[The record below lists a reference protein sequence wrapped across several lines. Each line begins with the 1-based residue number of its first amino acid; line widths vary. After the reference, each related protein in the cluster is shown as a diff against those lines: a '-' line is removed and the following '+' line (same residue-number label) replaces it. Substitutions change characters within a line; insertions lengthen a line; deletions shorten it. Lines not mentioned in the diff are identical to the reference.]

1 MENKQ
6 LDIEKFIANL
16 EAKASYKNIKNGFKW
31 ENIPQFAVITGENGS
46 GKTAL
51 LEQMNLI
58 YSSDNQNSNQNRK
71 YIFTN
76 RINSKIRYFNNI
88 ILSDR
93 AYSKNNVSLNI
104 IKTMYRIA
112 TDFRQENNIFIIAQ
126 NYFKQQQNKDI
137 NLKDFINKNYSG
149 FNENEQ
155 NILDSWRKSISSY
168 FIKYQSF
175 FKRHNMTEEKLLLE
189 MTQDELDKWLDSIYD
204 INIESKPTIFD
215 EQLLMDIFGNYFIKF
230 ENYKRELEKQYKDKL
245 VKEVYE
251 IVETKIGKN
260 PIDRI
265 NIILKKYYSK
275 YELDIARNES
285 NDIKLIC
292 RNKEIKNLVPLSDL
306 SLGEQIIISLI
317 MWQYENT
324 TLNSTILLLDEP
336 DAHLNPKMAK
346 MLIDILKNVVVKEF
360 DCQVIMTTHSLSSV
374 AYCEDND
381 LFFMED
387 GNIRTIDK
395 KEAIEKLSDGIMTF
409 DNAMSVIAHIQ
420 KSNKPTLMVE
430 GKLDK
435 LHIENFYKLSKKEKE
450 IPFEIIECGGVGNMN
465 HFAIAFKQL
474 KIPKEN
480 ILFLCDYD
488 KAGYNVNTQIIR
500 QGYNTIYTLDIEHL
514 NQDDDRI
521 RLKNYPIEMLYPFN
535 ILKKNN
541 LLEDLELKDFID
553 KLEKEKQKEKSN
565 YFSADISMNDKKK
578 YKLVDNDNL
587 KYKFAKEVID
597 KLDINKDFEDIGN
610 LIDRIEKILVKN
622 T

>member
-1 MENKQ
+1 MENTQ
-6 LDIEKFIANL
+6 LEIEKFIDNL
-16 EAKASYKNIKNGFKW
+16 EAKASYKNIKSGFQWK
-31 ENIPQFAVITGENGS
+31 NIPRFAVITGENGS

-58 YSSDNQNSNQNRK
+58 YSSDNQNSNQNKK
-71 YIFTN
+71 YIFPN
-76 RINSKIRYFNNI
+76 RISSKIRYFNNI
-88 ILSDR
+88 SLSDR
-93 AYSKNNVSLNI
+93 PYSKNNVSLNI

-126 NYFKQQQNKDI
+126 NYFKQQQNKNID
-137 NLKDFINKNYSG
+137 LKDFINKNYSG

-168 FIKYQSF
+168 FIKYKSF
-175 FKRHNMTEEKLLLE
+175 FKRHSMTEEKLLLE

-245 VKEVYE
+245 VKEIYE
-251 IVETKIGKN
+251 MVENKIGKN
-260 PIDRI
+260 PINRI
-265 NIILKKYYSK
+265 NKILNKYYSK
-275 YELDIARNES
+275 YELDITRNES

-292 RNKEIKNLVPLSDL
+292 RNKEIKYLVPLSDL

-374 AYCEDND
+374 AYCEDED
-381 LFFMED
+381 LFFMEN
-387 GNIRTIDK
+387 GKIRQIDK

-409 DNAMSVIAHIQ
+409 DAAINVIAQIQ

-430 GKLDK
+430 GELDK
-435 LHIENFYKLSKKEKE
+435 LHIENFYKLSNKK
-450 IPFEIIECGGVGNMN
+450 IPFEIIECGGADKMN
-465 HFAIAFKQL
+465 HFAIAFTQL
-474 KIPKEN
+474 KILGEK
-480 ILFLCDYD
+480 ILFLFDYD
-488 KAGYNVNTQIIR
+488 DKGCKVHNNIN
-500 QGYNTIYTLDIEHL
+500 GKYNTIYTLDIE
-514 NQDDDRI
+514 NIDKQDDRI
-521 RLKNYPIEMLYPFN
+521 RLKNYPLEMLYPLD
-535 ILKKNN
+535 ILKENG
-541 LLEDLELKDFID
+541 LLEEISPIEYLQGGLSNEQQ
-553 KLEKEKQKEKSN
+553 KQKQEEFKN
-565 YFSADISMNDKKK
+565 INDKRK
-578 YKLVDNDNL
+578 YRIDGKNKNT
-587 KYKFAKEVID
+587 FAQQTIRTLE
-597 KLDINKDFEDIGN
+597 INKDFNEVKN
-610 LIDRIEKILVKN
+610 LIDRIEKILIKAI
-622 T
+622 

>member
-1 MENKQ
+1 MENTQ
-6 LDIEKFIANL
+6 LEIEKFIANL
-16 EAKASYKNIKNGFKW
+16 EAKASYKNIKSGFQWK
-31 ENIPQFAVITGENGS
+31 NIPQFAVITGENGS

-58 YSSDNQNSNQNRK
+58 YSSDNQNSNQNKK
-71 YIFTN
+71 YIFPN
-76 RINSKIRYFNNI
+76 RISSKIRYFNNI
-88 ILSDR
+88 SLSDR
-93 AYSKNNVSLNI
+93 PYSKNNVSLNI

-126 NYFKQQQNKDI
+126 NYFKQQQNKNID
-137 NLKDFINKNYSG
+137 LKDFINKNYSG

-168 FIKYQSF
+168 FIKYKSF
-175 FKRHNMTEEKLLLE
+175 FKRHSMTEEKLLLE

-245 VKEVYE
+245 VKEIYE
-251 IVETKIGKN
+251 MVENKIGNN
-260 PIDRI
+260 PINRI
-265 NIILKKYYSK
+265 NKILNKYYSK
-275 YELDIARNES
+275 YELDITRNES

-292 RNKEIKNLVPLSDL
+292 RNKEIKYLVPLSDL

-374 AYCEDND
+374 AYCEDED
-381 LFFMED
+381 LFFMEN
-387 GNIRTIDK
+387 GKIRQIDK

-409 DNAMSVIAHIQ
+409 DAAINVIAQIQ

-430 GKLDK
+430 GELDK
-435 LHIENFYKLSKKEKE
+435 LHIENFYKLSNKK
-450 IPFEIIECGGVGNMN
+450 IPFEIIESGGADKMN
-465 HFAIAFKQL
+465 HFAIAFTQL
-474 KIPKEN
+474 KILGEK
-480 ILFLCDYD
+480 ILFLFDYD
-488 KAGYNVNTQIIR
+488 DKGCKAYDNVKVK
-500 QGYNTIYTLDIEHL
+500 YNTIYTLDIE
-514 NQDDDRI
+514 NIDKQDDRI
-521 RLKNYPIEMLYPFN
+521 RLKNYPLEMLYPLD
-535 ILKKNN
+535 ILKENG
-541 LLEDLELKDFID
+541 LLEEISPIEYLQGGLSNEQQ
-553 KLEKEKQKEKSN
+553 KQEEFKN
-565 YFSADISMNDKKK
+565 INDKRK
-578 YKLVDNDNL
+578 YRIDGKNKNT
-587 KYKFAKEVID
+587 FAQQTIRTLE
-597 KLDINKDFEDIGN
+597 INKDFNEVKN
-610 LIDRIEKILVKN
+610 LIDRIEKILIKAI
-622 T
+622 